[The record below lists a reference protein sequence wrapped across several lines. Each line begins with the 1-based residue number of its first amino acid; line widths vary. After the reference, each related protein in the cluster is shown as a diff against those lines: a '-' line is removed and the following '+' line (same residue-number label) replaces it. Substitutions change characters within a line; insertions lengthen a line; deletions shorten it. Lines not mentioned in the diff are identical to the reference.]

1 MTSKSFLRIALISKP
16 HGVMGALRLV
26 PLSDDLERFNA
37 LDSAFL
43 ELKNEYKP
51 IKVLTKKILS
61 DSVIVTVEGITDR
74 NAAELL
80 RNTYICVDRKNARKL
95 PEGEYFIV
103 DLIGCKVFDTNGND
117 LGTLTDVFHTGAND
131 VYQINGEKGVVL
143 IPALKKLLHLVDI
156 EDKQITLDAEVLSEV
171 GLFEDSE

>member
-1 MTSKSFLRIALISKP
+1 MTGENLLRIALIAKP

-51 IKVLTKKILS
+51 IKVLSKKILS
-61 DSVIVTVEGITDR
+61 DSVIVTIEGIKDR

-80 RNTYICVDRKNARKL
+80 RNKYICVDRKNARKL

-103 DLIGCKVFDTNGND
+103 DLIGCSVVDTNGND
-117 LGTLTDVFHTGAND
+117 LGILNDVFHTGAND
-131 VYQINGEKGVVL
+131 VYQIKGEKGIIL

-156 EDKQITLDAEVLSEV
+156 ENKQITLDAEVLPEV